1 MSSSLESLKSK
12 YYSQYK
18 EELFNYCI
26 PFWLKHGFDKE
37 NGGVI
42 NCLDR
47 EGNEFST
54 DKSVWMQGRCAWMF
68 SHLSNMFGENK
79 EYLTFAKSCIE
90 FADKHCFD
98 KDGRMY
104 FKVTKDGKPLRKRRY
119 WFSESFYIIACAEY
133 YMATKENEYLIKAKK
148 VYDLIY
154 NIYINPSSDPFKIY
168 PKVIPETR
176 QMKSLAEPMILL
188 NVSSIMR
195 KADEERKEIY
205 NKNIE
210 HCLKEIKYHFFENK
224 NCLLE
229 NIGINNEYISDTSDG
244 RIINPG
250 HDLECALFLVQ
261 EAIYKNNDSSLINL
275 AEKIF
280 YNAINIGW
288 DSKYGG
294 IVYFKDA
301 EDKPV
306 EAYEHDMKLW
316 WPHNEGIVAS
326 LLLFKITGKQKY
338 ADWFEKLTK
347 YSFEHFSDRE
357 FGEWYGY
364 LRRDGQ
370 PTEPPCKGCT
380 YKGPF
385 HVLRCLASV
394 IQIFDGKDF

>member
-1 MSSSLESLKSK
+1 MATSLDFLKEK
-12 YYSQYK
+12 YYNQYK
-18 EELFNYCI
+18 EELFTYVV
-26 PFWLKHGFDKE
+26 PFWIKNGFDKV

-47 EGNEFST
+47 EGKEFST

-68 SHLSNMFGENK
+68 SHLSNMFGENQ
-79 EYLTFAKSCIE
+79 EYLQFAKSCLE
-90 FADKHCFD
+90 FSDKNCFD

-104 FKVTKDGKPLRKRRY
+104 FKVTKEGKPLRKRRY

-133 YMATKENEYLIKAKK
+133 YMATKEKIYLEKARK

-154 NIYINPSSDPFKIY
+154 NIFTNPSSDPFKIF
-168 PKVIPETR
+168 PKVYPETR

-195 KADEERKEIY
+195 K
-205 NKNIE
+205 
-210 HCLKEIKYHFFENK
+210 IKFHFFEDK
-224 NCLLE
+224 KCLLE
-229 NIGINNEYISDTSDG
+229 NIGVNNEYISDTADG

-250 HDLECALFLVQ
+250 HDLECSLFLLQ
-261 EAIYKNNDSSLINL
+261 EAVYRNNDAELITL
-275 AEKIF
+275 AEKVF
-280 YNAINIGW
+280 ENAIKLGW
-288 DSKYGG
+288 DKKYEG

-301 EDKPV
+301 ENKPV

-316 WPHNEGIVAS
+316 WPHNEGIVAA
-326 LLLFKITGKQKY
+326 LYFYKITGKQIY
-338 ADWFEKLTK
+338 AEWFEKLTK

-364 LRRDGQ
+364 LRRDGL

-394 IQIFDGKDF
+394 IRIFDGKDF

>member
-229 NIGINNEYISDTSDG
+229 NIGINNEYISDTSD
-244 RIINPG
+244 
-250 HDLECALFLVQ
+250 
-261 EAIYKNNDSSLINL
+261 
-275 AEKIF
+275 
-280 YNAINIGW
+280 
-288 DSKYGG
+288 
-294 IVYFKDA
+294 
-301 EDKPV
+301 
-306 EAYEHDMKLW
+306 
-316 WPHNEGIVAS
+316 
-326 LLLFKITGKQKY
+326 
-338 ADWFEKLTK
+338 
-347 YSFEHFSDRE
+347 
-357 FGEWYGY
+357 
-364 LRRDGQ
+364 
-370 PTEPPCKGCT
+370 
-380 YKGPF
+380 
-385 HVLRCLASV
+385 
-394 IQIFDGKDF
+394 

>member
-1 MSSSLESLKSK
+1 MATSLDFLKEK
-12 YYSQYK
+12 YYNQYK
-18 EELFNYCI
+18 EELFTYVV
-26 PFWLKHGFDKE
+26 PFWIKNGFDKV

-47 EGNEFST
+47 EGKEFST

-68 SHLSNMFGENK
+68 SHLSNMFGENQ
-79 EYLTFAKSCIE
+79 EYLQFAKSCLE
-90 FADKHCFD
+90 FSDKNCFD

-104 FKVTKDGKPLRKRRY
+104 FKVTKEGKPLRKRRY

-133 YMATKENEYLIKAKK
+133 YMATKEKIYLEKARK

-154 NIYINPSSDPFKIY
+154 NIFTNPSSDPFKIF
-168 PKVIPETR
+168 PKVYPETR

-195 KADEERKEIY
+195 KADEENKEKY
-205 NKNIE
+205 NKNID
-210 HCLKEIKYHFFENK
+210 HCLKEINV
-224 NCLLE
+224 
-229 NIGINNEYISDTSDG
+229 NNEYISDTADG

-250 HDLECALFLVQ
+250 HDLECSLFLLQ
-261 EAIYKNNDSSLINL
+261 EAVYRNNDAELITL
-275 AEKIF
+275 AEKVF
-280 YNAINIGW
+280 ENAIKLGW
-288 DSKYGG
+288 DKKYEG

-301 EDKPV
+301 ENKPV

-316 WPHNEGIVAS
+316 WPHNEGIVAA
-326 LLLFKITGKQKY
+326 LYFYKITGKQIY
-338 ADWFEKLTK
+338 AEWFEKLTK

-364 LRRDGQ
+364 LRRDGL

-394 IQIFDGKDF
+394 IRIFDGKDF

>member
-1 MSSSLESLKSK
+1 MATSLDFLKEK
-12 YYSQYK
+12 YYNQYK
-18 EELFNYCI
+18 EELFTYVV
-26 PFWLKHGFDKE
+26 PFWIKNGFDKV

-47 EGNEFST
+47 EGKEFST

-68 SHLSNMFGENK
+68 SHLSNMFGENQ
-79 EYLTFAKSCIE
+79 EYLQFAKSCLE
-90 FADKHCFD
+90 FSDKNCFD

-104 FKVTKDGKPLRKRRY
+104 FKVTKEGKPLRKRRY

-133 YMATKENEYLIKAKK
+133 YMATKEKIYLEKARK

-154 NIYINPSSDPFKIY
+154 NIFTNPSSDPFKIF
-168 PKVIPETR
+168 PKVYPETR

-195 KADEERKEIY
+195 KADEENKEKY
-205 NKNIE
+205 NKNID
-210 HCLKEIKYHFFENK
+210 HCLKEIKFHFFEEK
-224 NCLLE
+224 KCLLE
-229 NIGINNEYISDTSDG
+229 NIDVNNEYISDTADG

-250 HDLECALFLVQ
+250 HDLECSLFLLQ
-261 EAIYKNNDSSLINL
+261 EAVYRNNDAELITL
-275 AEKIF
+275 AEKVF
-280 YNAINIGW
+280 ENAINLGW
-288 DSKYGG
+288 DKKYEG

-301 EDKPV
+301 ENKPV

-316 WPHNEGIVAS
+316 WPHNEGIVAA
-326 LLLFKITGKQKY
+326 LYFYKITGKQIY
-338 ADWFEKLTK
+338 AEWFEKLTK

-364 LRRDGQ
+364 LRRDGL

-394 IQIFDGKDF
+394 IRIFDGKDF